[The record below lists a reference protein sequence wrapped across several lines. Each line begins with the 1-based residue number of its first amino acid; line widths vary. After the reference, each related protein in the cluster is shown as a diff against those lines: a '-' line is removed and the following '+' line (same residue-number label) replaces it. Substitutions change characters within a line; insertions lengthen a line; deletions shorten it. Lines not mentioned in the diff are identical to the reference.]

1 MGEAGGKP
9 AGIGKVEP
17 ISKSGGSTE
26 SRPINAFRENFA
38 GKVKLCGVARELH
51 SAGIDCQRL
60 WGGRFSPPLLF
71 AGG

>member
-17 ISKSGGSTE
+17 ISKSGGSKAARR
-26 SRPINAFRENFA
+26 SLAFRENFA
-38 GKVKLCGVARELH
+38 GKVKLCGAARELH

-60 WGGRFSPPLLF
+60 
-71 AGG
+71 